1 MPETLDFSGVIPR
14 APRAIGQ
21 FLHLWGG
28 PGRRDEFHIPRPGR
42 QAIEDGMS
50 AKRSRRSALV
60 LFLGLAACGSPD
72 AGSPPGGDERPVV
85 VASIYPVG
93 DLLRLL
99 ADDLVR
105 VEVLL
110 PAGAS
115 PATFDVTPKQL
126 RDLQDGSL
134 FFMIGGGLDEW
145 MARLTGGAEGAGR
158 VIRLSDGIPLLEGG
172 GHEGSGNPHVWLD
185 PILVRDHLLP
195 EMADALAGISPAVAA
210 YVRPQEL
217 RLADSLTSLDQ
228 EIRAQ
233 LAPLTHRS
241 FLSTH
246 AAWSYYAARYGLE
259 EAGVIHAHPGQDPS
273 SRELAHLLTEA
284 RDHEIHCL
292 FTEPQLGETA
302 ARALATELSL
312 PTCMLDPLGGPGVPE
327 RDGYFQLLRFD
338 TRQFARG
345 LQRGSE

>member
-1 MPETLDFSGVIPR
+1 
-14 APRAIGQ
+14 
-21 FLHLWGG
+21 
-28 PGRRDEFHIPRPGR
+28 
-42 QAIEDGMS
+42 
-50 AKRSRRSALV
+50 
-60 LFLGLAACGSPD
+60 
-72 AGSPPGGDERPVV
+72 VV
-85 VASIYPVG
+85 VASIYPIG
-93 DLLRLL
+93 DLLRIL

-126 RDLQDGSL
+126 RDLQDGDL

-145 MARLTGGAEGAGR
+145 VAQLTEGTAGNAR
-158 VIRLSDGIPLLEGG
+158 VVRLSDGIPLMEGG

-195 EMADALAGISPAVAA
+195 KMEEALSGISPQVAS
-210 YVRPQEL
+210 YVRRQAPL
-217 RLADSLTSLDQ
+217 LADSLTALDE

-246 AAWSYYAARYGLE
+246 AAWSYFAARYGLE
-259 EAGVIHAHPGQDPS
+259 EAGVIHSHPGQDPS
-273 SRELAHLLTEA
+273 SRELAHLLEEA

-292 FTEPQLGETA
+292 FTEPQLGEVA

-312 PTCMLDPLGGPGVPE
+312 PTCMLDPLGGPGVPD

-345 LQRGSE
+345 LQQGDG